1 MGIDSDMIITGSFHI
16 AKTAQE
22 KHMENLLL
30 IRDQALAVQYTQNGE
45 AHRQHNQLYVGRV
58 ERQ

>member
-1 MGIDSDMIITGSFHI
+1 MIITGSFHI

-22 KHMENLLL
+22 KHVENLLL
-30 IRDQALAVQYTQNGE
+30 IREQVLAVQYTQNGE
-45 AHRQHNQLYVGRV
+45 AHRQHNQPHVGRG

>member
-22 KHMENLLL
+22 KHVENLLL
-30 IRDQALAVQYTQNGE
+30 IREQVLAVQYTQNGE
-45 AHRQHNQLYVGRV
+45 AHRQYNQPHVGRG

>member
-1 MGIDSDMIITGSFHI
+1 MGIDSDMIITRSVNLT
-16 AKTAQE
+16 KTAQE
-22 KHMENLLL
+22 KQVENLLL

-45 AHRQHNQLYVGRV
+45 AHRQHNQPHVGRG

>member
-1 MGIDSDMIITGSFHI
+1 MGIDSDMIITGSFNFT
-16 AKTAQE
+16 KTTQE
-22 KHMENLLL
+22 KQVENLLL

-45 AHRQHNQLYVGRV
+45 AHRQHNRPHVVRG